1 MLLIHYCQI
10 ILLSPDASHFINENG
25 EFPDLSTSTLRLY
38 ITKSK
43 HFCAAHFAAPLPL
56 NTTCIWREAC
66 LVLEPWQDAPI
77 SFTSSVQLAVGKRN
91 QKRRFAAA
99 CWRMPMLM
107 SNCSDLTSPQNHHK
121 STWWPI
127 RKLHESFWTPKAQIV
142 CLFVELRVISVPR
155 PCSDI
160 W

>member
-107 SNCSDLTSPQNHHK
+107 SNCSDSTSPQKPPQVNVMANPKVARVVLDTK
-121 STWWPI
+121 SPN
-127 RKLHESFWTPKAQIV
+127 
-142 CLFVELRVISVPR
+142 CLFIRR
-155 PCSDI
+155 T
-160 W
+160 